1 MTVKPFRWF
10 IAVILTLSLAVTAVY
25 LRYHYMDPHHRY
37 DLWQDEYQTMV
48 PGGEWI
54 PEKLAEKE
62 A

>member
-25 LRYHYMDPHHRY
+25 LRYHYMDPHNRY
-37 DLWQDEYQTMV
+37 DFWYDEYETMIE
-48 PGGEWI
+48 GGEWVS
-54 PEKLAEKE
+54 EKPAGKD